1 MPSDRMTAKDAIRG
15 YRLLNQ
21 CRDLGVDPANWR
33 EHFFDGLRSLVSA
46 QVVIGGE
53 MRGFDDPKQQFEA
66 MGIRRV
72 GWESEQAERSWTEYA
87 ESTPMERTPEYP
99 RLRNFPG
106 AMVTLQRDDIW
117 HDKDWYRSKTFN
129 NVHRVCGID
138 DYVISIRRVPR
149 LGHFTSLFVHRSV
162 GAPPFSKRDVDLVN
176 LLHAEV
182 GEMIGAELAAAAE
195 PGLRKLP
202 PRQREVLDLL
212 LDGDA
217 EKQIAATL
225 GISRA
230 TVHEYVTA
238 LYRHFEVSSRGEL
251 LALFIGRARPSRVT

>member
-1 MPSDRMTAKDAIRG
+1 MPSKRMTAHDAIRG

-21 CRDLGVDPANWR
+21 CRERGVDPSAWR
-33 EHFFDGLRSLVSA
+33 THFFDGLRDLVNA

-53 MRGFDDPKQQFEA
+53 MRGFDDPSNQFEA
-66 MGIRRV
+66 MGIHRV
-72 GWESEQAERSWTEYA
+72 GWESEEAERSWTEYA
-87 ESTPMERTPEYP
+87 ETTPMERTPEYP
-99 RLRNFPG
+99 RLRNFKG
-106 AMVTLQRDDIW
+106 KMVTLQRDDIW
-117 HDKDWYRSKTFN
+117 HEKDWYRSKTFN

-162 GAPPFSKRDVDLVN
+162 EAPAFTKRDVDLVN
-176 LLHAEV
+176 LLHEEV
-182 GEMIGAELAAAAE
+182 GDMIGAELAAAAE
-195 PGLRKLP
+195 PGLKRLT

-212 LDGDA
+212 LDGDS

-225 GISRA
+225 GISRT

-251 LALFIGRARPSRVT
+251 LAQFIGRARPSRVT

>member
-1 MPSDRMTAKDAIRG
+1 MPSDRMTAKDAIRA

-33 EHFFDGLRSLVSA
+33 EHFFNGLRSLVKA

-53 MRGFDDPKQQFEA
+53 MRGFDDPNQQFQA

-99 RLRNFPG
+99 RLRNFTG
-106 AMVTLQRDDIW
+106 DMVTLQRDDIW
-117 HDKDWYRSKTFN
+117 HDRDWYRSKTFN

-149 LGHFTSLFVHRSV
+149 LGHFTSLFLHRSV
-162 GAPPFSKRDVDLVN
+162 DAPTFSRRDVALVN
-176 LLHAEV
+176 LLHQEV

-195 PGLRKLP
+195 PGLRKLT
-202 PRQREVLDLL
+202 PRQRDVLDLL

-217 EKQIAATL
+217 EKQIASTL
-225 GISRA
+225 GISRP
-230 TVHEYVTA
+230 TVHEHVTA
-238 LYRHFEVSSRGEL
+238 LYRHFEVSSRAEL
-251 LALFIGRARPSRVT
+251 LALFIGRARPPRVT